1 MPKDNHPPRS
11 GQNKKPAAADAKPA
25 AEPKPSSAAGVSQ
38 PKEPKKGKGSVVKDE
53 NSATGKKLGSN
64 GTSAPQPDGTDAPPK
79 KPDTRTLIAGASWTG
94 KLPLALF
101 SEMCQKQKWN
111 KPEYTMVR

>member
-1 MPKDNHPPRS
+1 MPKDNHPPRG
-11 GQNKKPAAADAKPA
+11 GQNKKPNAADAKPSA
-25 AEPKPSSAAGVSQ
+25 TEPKQSSSAGGSA
-38 PKEPKKGKGSVVKDE
+38 PKEPKKGKGPVKDE
-53 NSATGKKLGSN
+53 NSAAGKKNVAQESSAALPN
-64 GTSAPQPDGTDAPPK
+64 GVDQPQK

-94 KLPLALF
+94 KLPVALL